1 MMKRSLSK
9 VRIPYQPPFDFG
21 GLMNSYKKHQ
31 VGNLEWFEEGVMH
44 RVVVINGKVGQ
55 IAISNDA
62 NDSVLVVEIDFPDT
76 SSIRT
81 ITTRVRNL
89 FDLDSD
95 PVIIANTLG
104 IDPDLKKLLQKYPG
118 IRLPSGWDPFE
129 VSVGVILG
137 QVVSIERGR
146 TLVADLIEIAGKDS
160 GIIVNGKHVKLFPTP
175 VEVVEADLNRLKTT
189 HSRKQALIELCKAI
203 ISNRISLEPTQ
214 DVDAF
219 KEKLLAI
226 KGIGPWTVNYIALKA
241 LRDADSLPSTD
252 LILEKVLKVHS
263 REALSKMSPWRSYIA
278 ALLWRNVGSG
288 NVGVNAIT
296 SEEK

>member
-1 MMKRSLSK
+1 
-9 VRIPYQPPFDFG
+9 
-21 GLMNSYKKHQ
+21 MNSYKKHQ
-31 VGNLEWFEEGVMH
+31 VGNLEWFEDGVMH
-44 RVVVINGKVGQ
+44 RVVAINGKVGQ
-55 IAISNDA
+55 ITISNDA
-62 NDSVLVVEIDFPDT
+62 NDSTLVVEIDFPDI

-81 ITTRVRNL
+81 IITRVRNL

-95 PVIIANTLG
+95 PVIIAHTLG

-146 TLVADLIEIAGKDS
+146 TLVANLIEIAGKDS
-160 GIIVNGKHVKLFPTP
+160 GIVVNGKHVKLFPTP
-175 VEVVEADLNRLKTT
+175 VEIVEADLNRLKTT
-189 HSRKQALIELCKAI
+189 QSRKQALIEFCKAV

-214 DVDAF
+214 DVEAF

-226 KGIGPWTVNYIALKA
+226 KGIGPWTAHYIALKA

-252 LILEKVLKVHS
+252 LILGKVLKVHS
-263 REALSKMSPWRSYIA
+263 REALARMSPWRAYIA
-278 ALLWRNVGSG
+278 ALLWRNAGSA
-288 NVGVNAIT
+288 NEGVNALT
-296 SEEK
+296 YEER

>member
-1 MMKRSLSK
+1 
-9 VRIPYQPPFDFG
+9 
-21 GLMNSYKKHQ
+21 MNSYKKHQ
-31 VGNLEWFEEGVMH
+31 VGNLEWFEDGVMH
-44 RVVVINGKVGQ
+44 RVVAINGKVGQ

-62 NDSVLVVEIDFPDT
+62 NDSTLVVEIDFPDI

-81 ITTRVRNL
+81 IITRVRNL

-146 TLVADLIEIAGKDS
+146 TLVANLIEIAGKDS
-160 GIIVNGKHVKLFPTP
+160 GIVVNGKHVKLFPTP
-175 VEVVEADLNRLKTT
+175 VEIVEADLNRLKTT
-189 HSRKQALIELCKAI
+189 QSRKQALIEFCKAV

-214 DVDAF
+214 DVEDF

-226 KGIGPWTVNYIALKA
+226 KGIGPWTAHYIALKA

-252 LILEKVLKVHS
+252 LILGKALKVHS
-263 REALSKMSPWRSYIA
+263 REALARMSPWRAYIA
-278 ALLWRNVGSG
+278 ALLWRNAGSA
-288 NVGVNAIT
+288 NEGVNALT
-296 SEEK
+296 YEER

>member
-1 MMKRSLSK
+1 
-9 VRIPYQPPFDFG
+9 
-21 GLMNSYKKHQ
+21 MNSYKKHQ
-31 VGNLEWFEEGVMH
+31 VGNLEWFEDGVMH
-44 RVVVINGKVGQ
+44 RVVAINGKVGQ

-62 NDSVLVVEIDFPDT
+62 NDSTLVVEIDFPDI

-81 ITTRVRNL
+81 IITRVRNL

-95 PVIIANTLG
+95 PVIIAHTLG

-146 TLVADLIEIAGKDS
+146 TLVANLIEIAGKDS
-160 GIIVNGKHVKLFPTP
+160 GIVVNGKHVKLFPTP
-175 VEVVEADLNRLKTT
+175 VEIVEADLNRLKTT
-189 HSRKQALIELCKAI
+189 QSRKQALIEFCKAV

-214 DVDAF
+214 DVEAF

-226 KGIGPWTVNYIALKA
+226 KGIGPWTAHYIALKA

-252 LILEKVLKVHS
+252 LILGKALKVHS
-263 REALSKMSPWRSYIA
+263 REALARLSPWRAYIA
-278 ALLWRNVGSG
+278 ALLWRNAGSV
-288 NVGVNAIT
+288 NEGVNALT
-296 SEEK
+296 YEER